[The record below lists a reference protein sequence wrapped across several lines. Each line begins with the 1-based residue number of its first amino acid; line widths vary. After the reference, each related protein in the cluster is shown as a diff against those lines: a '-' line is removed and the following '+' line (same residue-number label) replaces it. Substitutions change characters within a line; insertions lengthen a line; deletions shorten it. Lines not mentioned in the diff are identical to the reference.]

1 MTSAEASRFRP
12 LVIIAFFVI
21 ITVAA
26 VRPLGDVDYFWHL
39 ATGRWIHEHGA
50 LPRTDPFGAGT
61 DPVPWINGEWLFQY
75 LIYPL
80 HAAFGVNGI
89 VIVRVL
95 FIGALFTALLLW
107 CERKTKS
114 LALSLGLCTIAWFG
128 AIWALSERP
137 ASFAVLF
144 VVLAIGLALREPS
157 LPTIVIY
164 VLLTIVWINF
174 HPSALLAPVIAA
186 IGLIGRIGLIGLIG
200 RPTTSYRSYLSYSS
214 CMVAASAIALLVNPY
229 GIEGILAPQ
238 RLVHW
243 VTTGPFKN
251 IEWQPASPATHPFL
265 FAMIALALLVF
276 AADKERRQHIP
287 HLLLIVLFGAM
298 AIRFLRNHGMFYSV
312 WPMLIAPMFPPLANV
327 RLQRIVGAAV
337 FAFLLIFLAT
347 HTPSLGINEQILP
360 VRAAARLAAL
370 HPPGNIFCASHLG
383 GYLIW
388 TFYPERRVVNDG
400 RNELHHAFLTEY
412 AAARRNSRD
421 WRQLLD
427 RYRITTAV
435 ADYEPPMRLKD
446 ARSGQTVAIPASRV
460 FFPRSQWALIAFDD
474 AAMVFARRAAW
485 QNRDLGAIEIRG
497 VDPERQ
503 AE

>member
-1 MTSAEASRFRP
+1 MPNERLRTIV
-12 LVIIAFFVI
+12 LCAFFL
-21 ITVAA
+21 ITAVAPL
-26 VRPLGDVDYFWHL
+26 RPLGDVDYFWHL

-95 FIGALFTALLLW
+95 FIGVLFTALLMW
-107 CERKTKS
+107 CERKMKS

-144 VVLAIGLALREPS
+144 VVLAIAIS
-157 LPTIVIY
+157 LHELTWRRVVFY
-164 VLLTIVWINF
+164 ALLTIVWINF
-174 HPSALLAPVIAA
+174 HPSALLAPVIA
-186 IGLIGRIGLIGLIG
+186 IVGGLPAKKR
-200 RPTTSYRSYLSYSS
+200 LS
-214 CMVAASAIALLVNPY
+214 MAAASAIALLVNPY

-287 HLLLIVLFGAM
+287 QLLLIALFGAM

-337 FAFLLIFLAT
+337 FAFLLLFLAT
-347 HTPSLGINEQILP
+347 HTPSLGINEQVLP
-360 VRAAARLAAL
+360 VRAAARLATL
-370 HPPGNIFCASHLG
+370 RPPGNIFSASHLG

-421 WRQLLD
+421 WRLLLD

-474 AAMVFARRAAW
+474 AAMVFARRSAW
-485 QNRDLGAIEIRG
+485 QNRNLGAIEIRG
-497 VDPERQ
+497 VDPDAH

>member
-1 MTSAEASRFRP
+1 MKVRAIVFAAFFLITAIAPLRP
-12 LVIIAFFVI
+12 L
-21 ITVAA
+21 
-26 VRPLGDVDYFWHL
+26 RDPDYFWHL

-50 LPRTDPFGAGT
+50 LPRTDPFGVGT

-80 HAAFGVNGI
+80 HAAFGVNG
-89 VIVRVL
+89 VVVARVL
-95 FIGALFTALLLW
+95 FIGALFTALLIW

-114 LALSLGLCTIAWFG
+114 LGLALGLCTISWFG
-128 AIWALSERP
+128 ASWAFSERP
-137 ASFAVLF
+137 ATFAVLF

-157 LPTIVIY
+157 LRTIVIY
-164 VLLTIVWINF
+164 ALLTIVWVNF
-174 HPSALLAPVIAA
+174 HPSALLAPVIAF
-186 IGLIGRIGLIGLIG
+186 IGRIGLIGHP
-200 RPTTSYRSYLSYSS
+200 RTSYRSSLSYSS
-214 CMVAASAIALLVNPY
+214 YMVIASAIALLVNPF
-229 GIEGILAPQ
+229 GIEGVLAPA
-238 RLVHW
+238 RLTQW

-251 IEWQPASPATHPFL
+251 IEWQPASPATHPALFL
-265 FAMIALALLVF
+265 MIAIALLAF
-276 AADKERRQHIP
+276 AFDRERLRHIP
-287 HLLLIVLFGAM
+287 HLLLLALFSAL
-298 AIRFLRNHGMFYSV
+298 AIRFLRNHAMFYSV
-312 WPMLIAPMFPPLANV
+312 WPLVVAPMLPPLANE
-327 RLQRIVGAAV
+327 RLNKIAGGAA
-337 FAFLLIFLAT
+337 FAFLFVFLTTRRPAI
-347 HTPSLGINEQILP
+347 GIDDTRLP

-370 HPPGNIFCASHLG
+370 RPPGNIFCASHLG

-427 RYRITTAV
+427 RYRVTTAV
-435 ADYEPPMRLKD
+435 ADYEPPMRLQD

-485 QNRDLGAIEIRG
+485 QNRNLGAIEIRG